1 MQIQKLNEY
10 WKEGR
15 YADLWSIN
23 HFLSG
28 VVLGALLFTFGV
40 SFSWSLLIALVLF
53 VGWELVEILMGIK
66 EHMPNMVTD
75 VLFDMAGFLAV
86 AWYFSAVAPL
96 SWTAMAVII
105 IIFMIF
111 NIWGFIAYEER
122 KIDAIPKKLHTH
134 L

>member
-1 MQIQKLNEY
+1 MQIQKLNEC

-28 VVLGALLFTFGV
+28 VVLGALLLTFGV
-40 SFSWSLLIALVLF
+40 SFGWSLLISLVLF

-86 AWYFSAVAPL
+86 AWYLSAIAPL
-96 SWTAMAVII
+96 SWTAITVII
-105 IIFMIF
+105 IVFMIF
-111 NIWGFIAYEER
+111 NVWGFIAYEER